1 MSIGNHEYFV
11 LSCCVQMGDTI
22 DTIVA
27 IADVMR
33 EAALVEEM
41 GRSEQQE
48 QIVQLQTEN
57 ETLREL
63 LRISSAAGSAPRQTR
78 ATQTSTDAVSKPHEG
93 NAVNG
98 TVADGDSGENSDV
111 DDSSQR
117 RLSQESIDL
126 DDEDDVL
133 FQTMRPIK
141 KSNEPLFA
149 QRVADSVNRSA
160 DTLKSSPDRPVASGN
175 PPILSNGSVAT
186 TTEH

>member
-1 MSIGNHEYFV
+1 
-11 LSCCVQMGDTI
+11 MGDTI
-22 DTIVA
+22 GTIVA

-48 QIVQLQTEN
+48 RIVQLQTEN

-78 ATQTSTDAVSKPHEG
+78 ATQTSTDAASKPHEG
-93 NAVNG
+93 KAVNG
-98 TVADGDSGENSDV
+98 TVVDGDSGENSDA
-111 DDSSQR
+111 DDLSQR

-141 KSNEPLFA
+141 KSNEPSFA

-160 DTLKSSPDRPVASGN
+160 ASTDTLKSSPNRPVASGN
-175 PPILSNGSVAT
+175 PPMSNGSVAT